1 MPIIKSSNLP
11 TYDRLIEE
19 GRNILDPKRANT
31 QDIRE
36 LHIGFCNLMPDAAL
50 QATERQ
56 WLRLIGESNRVAQIY
71 IHPFTLRV
79 IERDEKTQSYIDA
92 HYDDIETLKEQGLDA
107 LIITGANMPT
117 DGLLN
122 DSDQWNELRDLYQW
136 ADDNVCSTISSCFAS
151 YAYMAFNHQELP
163 ITHSTKRH
171 GVYPHYILNRNHP
184 LTRGINTKMDVCHS
198 RWGEIKKEQYLQAG
212 LTPLIENTDIGVH
225 MSVSQ
230 DGFRNI
236 CFQGHPEYDTA
247 SLLKEY
253 KREVMNLKKGQNA
266 PNLPLHYFGPKSQ
279 KLIEDFIKGK
289 ESIFPVEEIEPLLEN
304 TWTDSARSII
314 ANWVGHVYQVTNV
327 DRKKQF
333 MDGID
338 PKNPLGI

>member
-1 MPIIKSSNLP
+1 M
-11 TYDRLIEE
+11 
-19 GRNILDPKRANT
+19 
-31 QDIRE
+31 
-36 LHIGFCNLMPDAAL
+36 
-50 QATERQ
+50 
-56 WLRLIGESNRVAQIY
+56 
-71 IHPFTLRV
+71 
-79 IERDEKTQSYIDA
+79 
-92 HYDDIETLKEQGLDA
+92 
-107 LIITGANMPT
+107 
-117 DGLLN
+117 
-122 DSDQWNELRDLYQW
+122 
-136 ADDNVCSTISSCFAS
+136 
-151 YAYMAFNHQELP
+151 
-163 ITHSTKRH
+163 
-171 GVYPHYILNRNHP
+171 
-184 LTRGINTKMDVCHS
+184 
-198 RWGEIKKEQYLQAG
+198 
-212 LTPLIENTDIGVH
+212 IENTDIGVH
-225 MSVSQ
+225 MSVSP

-253 KREVMNLKKGQNA
+253 KREVMSLKKGQNA